1 MAVSSASN
9 SSIYDGKFKNV
20 KNVETKGSYNYG
32 QGGNSTEIYTD
43 SLSGTKYR
51 IHKFTSNGTFTFSSV
66 NKPISVMIVGAGAA
80 GGTYAPGGKGGQV
93 IYQQVASIAP
103 GSYSVVVGTTSS
115 ANSSF
120 AGLTALG
127 GQGAAG
133 GTYPVGRG
141 TVGTTVALNGVTDIY
156 GSGGNASCA
165 PTQWGASLPAIQPHA
180 GQGGGGDAFNPANSP
195 GGAGEATFGAGGGS
209 GAGAPGG
216 AGGSGTVW
224 IRYEIGPN
232 EFS

>member
-32 QGGNSTEIYTD
+32 EGGTTSIYTD

-51 IHKFTSNGTFTFSSV
+51 IHKFNANGTFNFSSV
-66 NKPISVMIVGAGAA
+66 NKPLSVLIVGAGAQ
-80 GGTYAPGGKGGQV
+80 GGTTSNGGRGGQV
-93 IYQQVASIAP
+93 VYQQVASLAP
-103 GSYSVVVGTTSS
+103 GAYSVVVGTTSS

-120 AGLTALG
+120 GGLTALG

-133 GTYPVGRG
+133 GVYPVGRG
-141 TVGTTVALNGVTDIY
+141 TVGTTVALDGVSDIY
-156 GSGGNASCA
+156 GSGGNASCT
-165 PTQWGASLPAIQPHA
+165 PTQWGASLPAVQPHA
-180 GQGGGGDAFNPANSP
+180 GQGGGGDGFNPANSP

-209 GAGAPGG
+209 GCQAPGG

-232 EFS
+232 EFN